1 MIEVSRR
8 EMMASAAAAAA
19 LAAGV
24 STIAMAQTASAAAA
38 WDLSDLYPS
47 DAAWEAERQALLTA
61 IPRLKTQKGTL
72 GRSAAAMRAA
82 FEAQSDV
89 NKRASRL
96 YTYASLKADEDLR
109 VSANQE
115 RKQQG
120 QDVFTALGEA
130 TAWTNPEV
138 VAIGAKKV
146 ERLHRRRPGAAE
158 AFCFSLHDVLRL
170 APHTLSSSEEHCSP
184 RSGTHWRGR
193 ATSAISSLRP
203 TFPGRR

>member
-1 MIEVSRR
+1 
-8 EMMASAAAAAA
+8 
-19 LAAGV
+19 
-24 STIAMAQTASAAAA
+24 MAQTASAAAA

-96 YTYASLKADEDLR
+96 YTYASLKADEDRR

-146 ERLHRRRPGAAE
+146 NAFIAADPVLRKRF
-158 AFCFSLHDVLRL
+158 AFSLRRCAAARAAHLIVE
-170 APHTLSSSEEHCSP
+170 AKSNCSP
-184 RSGTHWRGR
+184 RRGRHWRGR

-203 TFPGRR
+203 TFRGRR